1 MAKKLSPRAKFIASA
16 GREKLASVLW
26 DTMIQAST
34 HDPDQQA
41 ALTLLTNITDKLAN
55 IADMHTIEIK
65 GLKRDANILFTKFH
79 DIQNQIDIINRQLQ
93 RIGAPQ
99 YRRVRKGVYAEI
111 VRGPKS
117 AKALKD
123 E

>member
-26 DTMIQAST
+26 DTMI

-65 GLKRDANILFTKFH
+65 CLKRDANILFTKFH

-111 VRGPKS
+111 VRGPNS